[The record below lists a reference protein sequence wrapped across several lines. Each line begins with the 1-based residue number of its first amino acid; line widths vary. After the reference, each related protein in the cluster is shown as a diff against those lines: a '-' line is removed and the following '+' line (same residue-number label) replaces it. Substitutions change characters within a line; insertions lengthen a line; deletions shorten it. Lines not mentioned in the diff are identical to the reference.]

1 MASLSALQS
10 GTTLVL
16 LHGLASNSTRWWHF
30 AAHARLP
37 GLKLLRPTLRGGA
50 GSSDRG
56 RIDMRVWCD
65 DLVRLLDAEGCERA
79 VVGGH
84 CLGANVALH
93 FAARYP
99 ERAAGLVLIEPMPPG
114 ALSGGLRW
122 VVPLR
127 LPILALAGAVRG
139 LNRLGLRRRR
149 LEQLDLEAWDK
160 LTASGADLSRYASPL
175 SDLRLLPVAAYLQ
188 SLAALAEPLPPL
200 SGIRAPVLVLLSR
213 NSTMTDPARTRA
225 ILEKLPKVEFMVL
238 EAEHWIPTEQPAE
251 MLATIEG
258 WLAAKLS

>member
-1 MASLSALQS
+1 MQT

-30 AAHARLP
+30 AAHSRLP

-50 GSSDRG
+50 GTSDRG
-56 RIDMRVWCD
+56 RINMRVWCE
-65 DLVRLLDAEGCERA
+65 DLARLLDAQGCDRA
-79 VVGGH
+79 VIGGH
-84 CLGANVALH
+84 CLGANLALH

-99 ERAAGLVLIEPMPPG
+99 QRTAGLVLIEPMPPR
-114 ALSGGLRW
+114 ALAGGLRW

-127 LPILALAGAVRG
+127 LPLLALVALIRG

-149 LEQLDLEAWDK
+149 LESLDLEEWDR

-188 SLAALAEPLPPL
+188 SFAALAEPLPPL
-200 SGIRAPVLVLLSR
+200 EGVRAPALVLVSR
-213 NSTMTDPARTRA
+213 HSTMTDPARTRA
-225 ILEKLPKVEFMVL
+225 ILEALPGVEFKVL
-238 EAEHWIPTEQPAE
+238 EAEHWIPTEQPEE
-251 MLATIEG
+251 MRTAIED
-258 WLAAKLS
+258 WMAAKLK